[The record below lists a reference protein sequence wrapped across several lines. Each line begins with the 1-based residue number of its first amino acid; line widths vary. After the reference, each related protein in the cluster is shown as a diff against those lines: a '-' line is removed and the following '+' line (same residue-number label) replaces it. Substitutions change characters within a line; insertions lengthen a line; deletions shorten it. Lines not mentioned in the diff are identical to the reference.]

1 MPKREEDLPHERNVF
16 EVLVYLCFQ
25 NCISLTVSQYS
36 HTLIQKLKIQF
47 TQNFQNL
54 FENSWESGVC
64 FGNQHKKL
72 SLCFRRALRIPS
84 LPGAQPEN
92 DLPRGEGVGA

>member
-1 MPKREEDLPHERNVF
+1 MPKREEDLPRKRNVF

-25 NCISLTVSQYS
+25 NCITLTVSQYS

-54 FENSWESGVC
+54 FENG
-64 FGNQHKKL
+64 
-72 SLCFRRALRIPS
+72 SLEFALGTNIKS
-84 LPGAQPEN
+84 C
-92 DLPRGEGVGA
+92 PRVSTEA